1 MGKSQ
6 RVKGATFEREIANAL
21 GAKRNIGQARDGGDD
36 ITHGPFRIECKRR
49 QSVGPMAKWMAQC
62 VAACDRDGDIPVVI
76 ARGDGG
82 EAYAILRFTD
92 FQPLMEARVGDRAKA
107 VQQDNLAHA
116 RRVVLG
122 EETGGA

>member
-6 RVKGATFEREIANAL
+6 RVKGATFEREIATAL

-62 VAACDRDGDIPVVI
+62 VAACDRAGDIPVVV

-82 EAYAILRFTD
+82 ESYAIVRFSD
-92 FQPLMEARVGDRAKA
+92 FLPLMQARVGDPREAMR
-107 VQQDNLAHA
+107 QENLAHA

-122 EETGGA
+122 EGTEGA